1 MENSISGRL
10 RGGWPTVV
18 WCVGSIL
25 RISTFASTSVP
36 AAPDTERLV
45 ENPASVV
52 VSEQSA

>member
-18 WCVGSIL
+18 WCVESIL

-52 VSEQSA
+52 VPEQSA